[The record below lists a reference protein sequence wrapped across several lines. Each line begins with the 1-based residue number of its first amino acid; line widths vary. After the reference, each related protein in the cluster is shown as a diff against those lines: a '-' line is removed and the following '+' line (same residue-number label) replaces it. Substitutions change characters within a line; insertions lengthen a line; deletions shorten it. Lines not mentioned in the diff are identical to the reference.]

1 MDKREF
7 FEGLAEVY
15 EAGAKCARGWCFN
28 IDRQQDAEI
37 LEAQASKAREIAA
50 REEPF

>member
-15 EAGAKCARGWCFN
+15 EAGAKYARGWSMN
-28 IDRQQDAEI
+28 MNRQQEADI
-37 LEAQASKAREIAA
+37 MMAQAKKAREIAA
-50 REEPF
+50 RD